1 MSISRQEERAVR
13 DIGRR
18 ALEKAATAGSDKQA
32 KGVSRMF
39 ATVTRVG
46 GDGTLDVDSG
56 SAAHPQQMLGLR
68 MTSSCYGVQVGNR
81 VVVDTYAHVSVVTGI
96 LANSDSAP
104 YVTSEALLVSAE
116 ETTAPSG
123 AAYASIRLSINNS
136 TGRCPVTLGGDG
148 TSFSVTR
155 SGIYLA
161 CIKGIVRS
169 VAAGDLCHVSL
180 LEDGNTGP
188 RVNVQDNVNG
198 EWAMLSG
205 SEAMRLEAG
214 RTFRLGYACEQG
226 GGSVCNTATLT
237 LVYLG
242 A

>member
-1 MSISRQEERAVR
+1 MS
-13 DIGRR
+13 
-18 ALEKAATAGSDKQA
+18 
-32 KGVSRMF
+32 
-39 ATVTRVG
+39 VG
-46 GDGTLDVDSG
+46 
-56 SAAHPQQMLGLR
+56 
-68 MTSSCYGVQVGNR
+68 
-81 VVVDTYAHVSVVTGI
+81 
-96 LANSDSAP
+96 
-104 YVTSEALLVSAE
+104 

-123 AAYASIRLSINNS
+123 AAYASIKLSINSS

-226 GGSVCNTATLT
+226 GGSICNNVTLT